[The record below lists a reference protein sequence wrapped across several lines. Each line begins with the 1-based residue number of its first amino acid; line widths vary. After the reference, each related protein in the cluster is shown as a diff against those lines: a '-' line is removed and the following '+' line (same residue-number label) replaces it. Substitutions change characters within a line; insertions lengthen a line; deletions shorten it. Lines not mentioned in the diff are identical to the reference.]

1 MATPDVYRVLLV
13 DDNKDIHDDFIKV
26 LKQKK
31 IKSSL
36 LGKTAALLGKQFM
49 SRNLSEKNN
58 RLIIDSAYQGKE
70 AVEMVHQAIQAQEPY
85 ALAFIDIRMP
95 PGIDGIETIKRIWE
109 IDPRIEIVICTAYSD
124 YNWED
129 ISSQLMFNDGFL
141 ILKKPF
147 DRIEI
152 QQLAAS
158 LTNKWAAKNEVLLQV
173 RELKKVKAHL
183 ETSLSILDA
192 TIEATAEGTIVI
204 NDDQDIVKYN
214 QLFLDLFD
222 ISEHFVKSHKIDDIF
237 KKIAL
242 RVDGNRQAFIKEMQ
256 ATVKRPML
264 LSNARDLTFRNGTIL
279 NYSCHPLCVQ
289 GEVAGLV
296 YSFRNITEE
305 QKLTAQLRK
314 TNQALE
320 EFAYVVSHDL
330 KAPLRAVERLSS
342 WISEDCA
349 DKIDDKSKENL
360 ALLRQRIIFMSNLID
375 GILEYSRAGRVDLD
389 VSMVNTKALLQEL
402 IGNINPDGKFNI
414 HLADDLPCIKTAKIP
429 LTQVFSNLISNSI
442 KHHHQ
447 TTGTIEIGVRDLGN
461 SYEFFVADDGPG
473 IEPEYH
479 DKVFM
484 IFQTLQSKDVL
495 KTSGIGL
502 SIVKKIVEL
511 QGGKISVG
519 SVKGRGA
526 TFQFTWP
533 KSNRDLA

>member
-1 MATPDVYRVLLV
+1 MP
-13 DDNKDIHDDFIKV
+13 
-26 LKQKK
+26 
-31 IKSSL
+31 SSL
-36 LGKTAALLGKQFM
+36 
-49 SRNLSEKNN
+49 
-58 RLIIDSAYQGKE
+58 
-70 AVEMVHQAIQAQEPY
+70 
-85 ALAFIDIRMP
+85 
-95 PGIDGIETIKRIWE
+95 
-109 IDPRIEIVICTAYSD
+109 
-124 YNWED
+124 
-129 ISSQLMFNDGFL
+129 
-141 ILKKPF
+141 
-147 DRIEI
+147 
-152 QQLAAS
+152 
-158 LTNKWAAKNEVLLQV
+158 
-173 RELKKVKAHL
+173 
-183 ETSLSILDA
+183 
-192 TIEATAEGTIVI
+192 
-204 NDDQDIVKYN
+204 
-214 QLFLDLFD
+214 
-222 ISEHFVKSHKIDDIF
+222 
-237 KKIAL
+237 
-242 RVDGNRQAFIKEMQ
+242 
-256 ATVKRPML
+256 
-264 LSNARDLTFRNGTIL
+264 
-279 NYSCHPLCVQ
+279 VQ